1 VTWLRLQRDRC
12 KGSSCPE
19 AIQRKREAGGEE
31 GCKVFQIKADKQ
43 QTPRLR
49 LHILCQCKLQAPET
63 AKQTQTSLQGGVV
76 TCQGCLQIYREVVVV
91 VRGVKRAFL
100 LLKDRLFA
108 QVCNA
113 YFAL

>member
-1 VTWLRLQRDRC
+1 M
-12 KGSSCPE
+12 
-19 AIQRKREAGGEE
+19 
-31 GCKVFQIKADKQ
+31 KAAAAAS
-43 QTPRLR
+43 PRNSKANTDFSAR
-49 LHILCQCKLQAPET
+49 
-63 AKQTQTSLQGGVV
+63 GVV

-100 LLKDRLFA
+100 ILKDGLFA